1 MGKRAGCFYFD
12 CLPDNLLLLNALC
25 RLFLTVPWVGLQC
38 VIVVFPDH
46 TRLPFQLLSHFRSA
60 RSIIN
65 LKYAVY
71 VNAYMGQSVNDIRHV
86 KMQIDTLYPYI
97 TVSIH
102 CAPEMSEIDCIGRIE
117 SFWPKFM
124 RGW

>member
-1 MGKRAGCFYFD
+1 MLGPCLVVQHFVSFYFWNHLD
-12 CLPDNLLLLNALC
+12 GEESRLLYFNCLPEILLLLNALC

-46 TRLPFQLLSHFRSA
+46 SRLPFQLLSHFRSA

-65 LKYAVY
+65 LKYVVY
-71 VNAYMGQSVNDIRHV
+71 VNAYMGQSVNDIRYV

-97 TVSIH
+97 SP
-102 CAPEMSEIDCIGRIE
+102 A
-117 SFWPKFM
+117 SF
-124 RGW
+124 